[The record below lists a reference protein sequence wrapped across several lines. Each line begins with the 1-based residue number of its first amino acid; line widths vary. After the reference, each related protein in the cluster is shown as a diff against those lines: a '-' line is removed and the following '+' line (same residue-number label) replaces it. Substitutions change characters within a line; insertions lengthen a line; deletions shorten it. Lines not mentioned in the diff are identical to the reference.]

1 MRARPP
7 PRRRDPGPRGGV
19 RSGSCGTH
27 VPGRAWRSFRGC
39 RREQRVR
46 SPGPA
51 GGLRAADG
59 LSGPR
64 RSRSRRSAVCV
75 FGAWMSLR
83 CPAPSR
89 VCGSWCLELP
99 VPWATR
105 FSDLLVPQA
114 PQFPEFPGS
123 PGSRCR
129 DFADPWPWRGENE
142 AGMSSAYRNT
152 TEPDLNSPEPP
163 GPFHSERLFDTT
175 KCLIIFFF
183 FWQKVKV
190 FLC

>member
-19 RSGSCGTH
+19 RSGNCGTH

-64 RSRSRRSAVCV
+64 HSRSRRSAVCV
-75 FGAWMSLR
+75 CSERGCHCAARHLLESAAPGASSSR
-83 CPAPSR
+83 CPGLPGSLI
-89 VCGSWCLELP
+89 SWCPRLLSSLSSP
-99 VPWATR
+99 VPR
-105 FSDLLVPQA
+105 A
-114 PQFPEFPGS
+114 PGAGTS
-123 PGSRCR
+123 PI
-129 DFADPWPWRGENE
+129 
-142 AGMSSAYRNT
+142 
-152 TEPDLNSPEPP
+152 P
-163 GPFHSERLFDTT
+163 GPGEERMR
-175 KCLIIFFF
+175 
-183 FWQKVKV
+183 QG
-190 FLC
+190 